1 MLALDIRGSGP
12 AVVFLHGTP
21 TLPNVFDDLASA
33 ISARFT
39 AVQIALPGYG
49 ESAPLHDGWTH
60 AELHEVLE
68 HALIADGFRDVSLV
82 GFSGGGYHS
91 LALAARKVLT
101 VRRVVSIAGFATLT
115 GDERARYAA
124 TANVVED
131 GVDLLEPLH
140 AAFFADDW
148 ASRPGMIDVTRSW
161 IAATSPSYVA
171 SELRQIASCADLL
184 PALASVEARIVA
196 RHGTADATIPVS
208 KSEDIARAARHGRF
222 EPVEGRGHALLLED
236 REGTWTAIER
246 ALTDP

>member
-21 TLPNVFDDLASA
+21 TLPNIFDEVASVL
-33 ISARFT
+33 SAHHT
-39 AVQIALPGYG
+39 AVQVALPGYG
-49 ESAPLHDGWTH
+49 KSAPLHDGWTQ
-60 AELHEVLE
+60 AELHDVLE
-68 HALIADGFRDVSLV
+68 SALLDNGFRDVSLV
-82 GFSGGGYHS
+82 GFSGGAYHS
-91 LALAARKVLT
+91 LALAVRKVVT

-115 GDERARYAA
+115 AEERARYAA
-124 TANVVED
+124 TAKVVEE
-131 GVDLLEPLH
+131 GVDLSEPLH
-140 AAFFADDW
+140 AAFFANDW
-148 ASRPGMIDVTRSW
+148 ARRPGMIDVTRSW

-184 PALASVEARIVA
+184 PALANVDARIVA

-208 KSEDIARAARHGRF
+208 KSADLARAARHGRF